1 MATTVGLLHLRF
13 RIPQAGSLKDKRRAV
28 KGFKDRLRDKHNVS
42 VSEVDQQDSLRMAVL
57 AVAMVCNDQRYAQG
71 VLDKIIF
78 AAANHRDM
86 VLLDSEIQW
95 L

>member
-1 MATTVGLLHLRF
+1 MATTIGLLHLRF
-13 RIPQAGSLKDKRRAV
+13 RVPQAGSLKDKRRAV

-42 VSEVDQQDSLRMAVL
+42 VSEVDQQDNLRMAVL
-57 AVAMVCNDQRYAQG
+57 AVVMVSNDGRYIEG
-71 VLDKIIF
+71 VLDKIVW

-86 VLLDSEIQW
+86 ILLDSEKQW

>member
-13 RIPQAGSLKDKRRAV
+13 HVPQAGSLKDKRRSV
-28 KGFKDRLRDKHNVS
+28 KGFKDRLRYKHNVS
-42 VSEVDQQDSLRMAVL
+42 VSEVDQQDSIRMAVL
-57 AVAMVCNDQRYAQG
+57 AVDMVGNDRRYGEG
-71 VLDKIIF
+71 VLDKIVW